1 MQPKKNAYNFLFL
14 LKKKLRIIKTQTTIE
29 EKSAERIKKRSRL
42 SVVLDKIKIAALTT
56 IFLYITFAY
65 LHLGFRFFTK
75 EGLATLSF
83 FNLLELIFAFIFLL
97 TIFWSHTQISRFVH
111 SPAFTRAFK
120 GLNPIWK
127 PVAEALFV
135 LISSFIALTLANF
148 LPLYLFLYPEVQPK
162 PESLRVGYIL
172 SGVIS
177 LFFYFYVEKNR
188 NQKQLQAEMLR
199 SARLEKENFEAQLQ
213 NLKDQVNPHFLFNS
227 LNVLGALIYKD
238 QEQAA
243 EFTRRLSDMY
253 RSYLDNS
260 NDPLIPLR
268 KDLEVTKA
276 YIYLLETR
284 FGKAVEFRLN
294 IAAEKQELFLPP
306 GAVQMLIENAIKH
319 NGSTRKNPLVIH
331 IYTEDDR
338 LIVKNR
344 LQARRNKI
352 ISTKTGLKNIRS
364 RYQFLTDKEVIF
376 EKTDEE
382 FIAKLPLLKVEIHEN
397 SNS

>member
-1 MQPKKNAYNFLFL
+1 MYL
-14 LKKKLRIIKTQTTIE
+14 L
-29 EKSAERIKKRSRL
+29 
-42 SVVLDKIKIAALTT
+42 
-56 IFLYITFAY
+56 
-65 LHLGFRFFTK
+65 
-75 EGLATLSF
+75 
-83 FNLLELIFAFIFLL
+83 
-97 TIFWSHTQISRFVH
+97 
-111 SPAFTRAFK
+111 
-120 GLNPIWK
+120 
-127 PVAEALFV
+127 
-135 LISSFIALTLANF
+135 
-148 LPLYLFLYPEVQPK
+148 LYPEVQPK
-162 PESLRVGYIL
+162 PESLRVGYVL
-172 SGVIS
+172 SGVLS

-188 NQKQLQAEMLR
+188 NQQQLQAEMLR
-199 SARLEKENFEAQLQ
+199 SAHLQKENFEAQLQ

-227 LNVLGALIYKD
+227 LNVLGSLIYKN
-238 QEQAA
+238 QEQAV
-243 EFTRRLSDMY
+243 EFTRKLSDMY

-294 IAAEKQELFLPP
+294 IATDMQELFLPP

-352 ISTKTGLKNIRS
+352 VSTKTGLKNIRS
-364 RYQFLTDKEVIF
+364 RYQFLTNQEVIITKS
-376 EKTDEE
+376 EEE
-382 FIAKLPLLKVEIHEN
+382 FIVKLPLLKVEANEN

>member
-1 MQPKKNAYNFLFL
+1 M
-14 LKKKLRIIKTQTTIE
+14 
-29 EKSAERIKKRSRL
+29 
-42 SVVLDKIKIAALTT
+42 
-56 IFLYITFAY
+56 
-65 LHLGFRFFTK
+65 
-75 EGLATLSF
+75 
-83 FNLLELIFAFIFLL
+83 
-97 TIFWSHTQISRFVH
+97 
-111 SPAFTRAFK
+111 
-120 GLNPIWK
+120 
-127 PVAEALFV
+127 
-135 LISSFIALTLANF
+135 
-148 LPLYLFLYPEVQPK
+148 
-162 PESLRVGYIL
+162 
-172 SGVIS
+172 
-177 LFFYFYVEKNR
+177 
-188 NQKQLQAEMLR
+188 
-199 SARLEKENFEAQLQ
+199 
-213 NLKDQVNPHFLFNS
+213 
-227 LNVLGALIYKD
+227 NVLGALIYKD

-376 EKTDEE
+376 ERTDEE